1 MQQHPGLQQNQQ
13 LDVDNMEV
21 DEADD
26 EWPAWNP
33 AVFAADNGQVLHQHP
48 QFPQDHLDLELSGSS
63 MRFLRG
69 DGTDISLD
77 RVLEGISVEDG
88 SSSSSDASPT
98 LVEDR
103 ARFAAAQKRCTN
115 ILIFNRKDMPDEVFH
130 RASSSQA
137 NDNMGPIVIDR
148 AVLQPSLNLSSPTP
162 AITGMEIVPW
172 KPVLPALALQ
182 LWPSVVASRRAA
194 CAQPRSSS
202 VIILPDPRVEQGPA
216 TSGSSGFEFQS
227 EQMQP
232 SPCGE
237 AGMRVYQRRRTA
249 MLSLP
254 VASSNTIS
262 PVVEGSVSRST
273 RTNNNMSL
281 PDVSSNPATPLVDST
296 VRRSTRLSDKDGF
309 HEVRLAGN
317 PCKKRKTCPVL
328 LVEPTG
334 QTGPIPIDI
343 LQGWGINCGVAPGEL
358 SQEALMQAPSSNPV
372 ANDESSD

>member
-13 LDVDNMEV
+13 LDVDNMEA

-103 ARFAAAQKRCTN
+103 ARFAAAQKRCTI
-115 ILIFNRKDMPDEVFH
+115 ILIFNRKYMPDEVFH
-130 RASSSQA
+130 RASFSQA

-162 AITGMEIVPW
+162 AITGMEIVTW

-194 CAQPRSSS
+194 CAQPRSS

-237 AGMRVYQRRRTA
+237 AGMRVYQRRRIA

-273 RTNNNMSL
+273 RMNNNMSL

-296 VRRSTRLSDKDGF
+296 MRRSTRLSDKDGF

-317 PCKKRKTCPVL
+317 PCKKTKTCPVL
-328 LVEPTG
+328 LVEPAG

-358 SQEALMQAPSSNPV
+358 SQEALMQALSSNPV
-372 ANDESSD
+372 ANDESFD

>member
-13 LDVDNMEV
+13 LDVENMEV

-130 RASSSQA
+130 RASFSQA

-273 RTNNNMSL
+273 RMNNNMSL
-281 PDVSSNPATPLVDST
+281 PDVSSNPTTPLVDST
-296 VRRSTRLSDKDGF
+296 VRHSTR
-309 HEVRLAGN
+309 H
-317 PCKKRKTCPVL
+317 
-328 LVEPTG
+328 
-334 QTGPIPIDI
+334 
-343 LQGWGINCGVAPGEL
+343 
-358 SQEALMQAPSSNPV
+358 
-372 ANDESSD
+372 